1 MAYNSY
7 KEDEKSV
14 EKSKLQTLKRL
25 FSYLLVY
32 KWTILLVLLLMGYC
46 VAISLANPLIIE
58 SAIDN
63 YIGKGNYGGLCKLLI
78 IALVLIFL

>member
-25 FSYLLVY
+25 FSYQ
-32 KWTILLVLLLMGYC
+32 
-46 VAISLANPLIIE
+46 
-58 SAIDN
+58 
-63 YIGKGNYGGLCKLLI
+63 IGRASCRER
-78 IALVLIFL
+78 V

>member
-25 FSYLLVY
+25 LSYLLKIQVDNSVSFDAY
-32 KWTILLVLLLMGYC
+32 GILC
-46 VAISLANPLIIE
+46 S
-58 SAIDN
+58 
-63 YIGKGNYGGLCKLLI
+63 CK
-78 IALVLIFL
+78 FNKPSNN

>member
-32 KWTILLVLLLMGYC
+32 KWTILLVLLL
-46 VAISLANPLIIE
+46 ILSL
-58 SAIDN
+58 S
-63 YIGKGNYGGLCKLLI
+63 YFSVVSGL
-78 IALVLIFL
+78 